1 MYKRKCI
8 DTASKLEI
16 LHEKEGLSRSIN
28 INILYVRN
36 EVDEIVRLADYAVV
50 MRQGKV
56 IAKGDITELFSR
68 TDLPLGVSNEVG
80 AILECNVVERDKKWH
95 LMRVAFDGGE
105 LWLPDVENS
114 QSNSQSNLQRIRV
127 LANDV
132 SLTLT
137 PHKDS
142 SILNVLS
149 GEVVEIIDD
158 QDQAMSMIRLKL
170 GQNFLLAR
178 LTKKSLQNLA
188 LTLGKS
194 IWIQIKSAAIVR

>member
-1 MYKRKCI
+1 
-8 DTASKLEI
+8 
-16 LHEKEGLSRSIN
+16 
-28 INILYVRN
+28 
-36 EVDEIVRLADYAVV
+36 